1 LKGLNRGFRK
11 SMAKHKVLYLAYDG
25 MTDPLGQSQ
34 VLSYLKGLSKQNFSC
49 HVVSF
54 EKPEVYDLRKK
65 VIHDFIRDFDV
76 HWHPLTYHKSPPI
89 LSTVYDNYLA
99 WQKIKELYKE
109 HDFAIVHC
117 RGYTL
122 TSLGLMAKKKYGSK
136 FIFDMR
142 GWWPDEKLESGLW
155 SSFIY
160 KPIYAYFKAKEKKF
174 FAKSDIA
181 VSLTHVGKEAI
192 VNLGLKQ
199 AEKVHVIP
207 TCVNFEVFK
216 PFSAEIREEQRK
228 MWSIPSD
235 AFVLLY
241 SGSVGT
247 NYRTDLVLKFFKK
260 LKVKKSNVYLAFL
273 SHSDHALIE
282 AEIAKAG
289 VPMEDCRIKFSEYKD
304 VYKNLMVGDVGLIMY
319 NLGFSVLGRSPT
331 KLGEYWSSGLT
342 CLSAQGIGDL
352 ESIVSAYPNSGVL
365 IDSLEDEDAYDRG
378 IEEILDLKVN
388 KETLRAYAYDYF
400 ALEEGVQGYLNIY
413 HKLLE
418 E

>member
-1 LKGLNRGFRK
+1 
-11 SMAKHKVLYLAYDG
+11 MAKHKVLYLAYDG

-54 EKPEVYDLRKK
+54 EKPEVYDLRKEL
-65 VIHDFIRDFDV
+65 IHDFIKDYDV

-99 WQKIKELYKE
+99 WKKIKELYRAHNFE
-109 HDFAIVHC
+109 IVHC

-122 TSLGLMAKKKYGSK
+122 TSLGVRAKKKYGSK

-142 GWWPDEKLESGLW
+142 GWWPDEKMESGLW
-155 SSFIY
+155 SSPVY
-160 KPIYAYFKAKEKKF
+160 TPIYYYFKQKEKEY
-174 FAKSDIA
+174 FAQSDIA
-181 VSLTHVGKEAI
+181 VSLTHVGKDAI
-192 VNLGLKQ
+192 VDLGLKE

-216 PFSAEIREEQRK
+216 PFSAEVREEQRK
-228 MWSIPSD
+228 LWEIPSD

-260 LKVKKSNVYLAFL
+260 LKEKKSNAYLAFL

-282 AEIAKAG
+282 AEITKAG
-289 VPMEDCRIKFSEYKD
+289 VPMEDCRINSSEYKD
-304 VYKNLMVGDVGLIMY
+304 VYKNLMVGDVGIIMY
-319 NLGFSVLGRSPT
+319 DLGFSVIGRSPT

-342 CLSAQGIGDL
+342 CLSAKDIGDL
-352 ESIVSAYPNSGVL
+352 KTIVSAYPNSGVL
-365 IDSLEDEDAYDRG
+365 IDSLEDEEAYEKG

-388 KETLRAYAYDYF
+388 KEKLRAYAYDYF
-400 ALEEGVQGYLNIY
+400 SLEDGVQGYLNIY
-413 HKLLE
+413 HKLVGE
-418 E
+418 